1 MFGFSFAKILVLAV
15 VVIGVWR
22 LFKWIE
28 TRADAGIKKQARK
41 TQEPVVK
48 EKTGDVELEQD
59 PVTGVWRPKL

>member
-41 TQEPVVK
+41 TQEPVVE

>member
-41 TQEPVVK
+41 AQEPVVE